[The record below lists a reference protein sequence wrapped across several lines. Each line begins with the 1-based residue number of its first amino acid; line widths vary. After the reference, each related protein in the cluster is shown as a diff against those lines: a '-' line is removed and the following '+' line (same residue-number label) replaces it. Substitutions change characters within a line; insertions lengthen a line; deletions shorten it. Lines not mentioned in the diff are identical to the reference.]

1 MNIKRIEDFTREE
14 FLSFLRGIF
23 DVSKNRDIHD
33 ELIDQFEDISQ
44 HPSGSDLFFYP
55 ENSED
60 STPERIVEIVEQW
73 RARNGLPGFKS
84 AE

>member
-1 MNIKRIEDFTREE
+1 MSEGLK
-14 FLSFLRGIF
+14 LSFSAPIWFRP
-23 DVSKNRDIHD
+23 V
-33 ELIDQFEDISQ
+33 
-44 HPSGSDLFFYP
+44 FYP

-73 RARNGLPGFKS
+73 RARNGLPGLKS